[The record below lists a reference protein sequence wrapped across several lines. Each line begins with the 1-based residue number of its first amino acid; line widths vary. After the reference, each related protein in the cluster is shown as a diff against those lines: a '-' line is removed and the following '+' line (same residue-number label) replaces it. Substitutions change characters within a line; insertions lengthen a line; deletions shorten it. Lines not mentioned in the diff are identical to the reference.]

1 MAAVGEGAAL
11 ARCFAPVV
19 NADTQVLIL
28 GSLPGAA
35 SLAAQQYYAHPR
47 NQFWPLLAAVLKQPD
62 LPALA
67 YPARLQALLAAGIG
81 LWDVVAQAQRRGSLD
96 ANIRDAQA
104 NPLPALIAQLPRLH
118 TVAFNGATAA
128 RAAVQLTPYH
138 WLRVLPL
145 PSSSPAHTLAFAD
158 KLAAWQALGDDIH

>member
-1 MAAVGEGAAL
+1 MTHDGKDAAL

-19 NADTQVLIL
+19 NANTQVLIL

-47 NQFWPLLAAVLKQPD
+47 NRFWPLLAAVLKQPD

-67 YPARLQALLAAGIG
+67 YPARLQALLAAGVG

-104 NPLPALIAQLPRLH
+104 NPLPALIAQLGERGTRAAIVIAAGLNTKDEKTGINYQQE
-118 TVAFNGATAA
+118 TVAIA
-128 RAAVQLTPYH
+128 
-138 WLRVLPL
+138 
-145 PSSSPAHTLAFAD
+145 
-158 KLAAWQALGDDIH
+158 KK

>member
-1 MAAVGEGAAL
+1 MAEAGGDAAL

-19 NADTQVLIL
+19 NADTQLLIL
-28 GSLPGAA
+28 GSLPGVA

-47 NQFWPLLAAVLKQPD
+47 NQFWPLLAAVLAQPE

-67 YPARLQALLAAGIG
+67 YPERLQRLLTAGVG

-96 ANIRDAQA
+96 ANIRDAQS
-104 NPLPALIAQLPRLH
+104 NPLPALIAQLPRLD

-128 RAAVQLTPYH
+128 RAASQLRPYP
-138 WLRVLPL
+138 WLSVLQL
-145 PSSSPAHTLAFAD
+145 PSSSPAHTRPFAD
-158 KLAAWQALGDDIH
+158 KLAAWRALADGGR

>member
-1 MAAVGEGAAL
+1 MSAAGEAACP

-19 NADTQVLIL
+19 NADTRVLIL
-28 GSLPGAA
+28 GSLPGVA

-128 RAAVQLTPYH
+128 RAAVQLTPYP

-145 PSSSPAHTLAFAD
+145 PSSSPAHTLAFAE

>member
-1 MAAVGEGAAL
+1 MNAVGQEDEP

-19 NADTQVLIL
+19 NADTRVLIL
-28 GSLPGAA
+28 GSLPGVA

-47 NQFWPLLAAVLKQPD
+47 NQFWPLLAAVLKQPN

-128 RAAVQLTPYH
+128 RAAVQLTPYP

-145 PSSSPAHTLAFAD
+145 PSSSPAHTLAFAE

>member
-1 MAAVGEGAAL
+1 MPRRHPCQSFPPSSSPDAE
-11 ARCFAPVV
+11 
-19 NADTQVLIL
+19 VLIL
-28 GSLPGAA
+28 GSMPGQA
-35 SLAAQQYYAHPR
+35 SLQAQQYYAHPR

-128 RAAVQLTPYH
+128 RAAVQLTPYP

-145 PSSSPAHTLAFAD
+145 PSSSPAHTLAFAE